1 MAAAPVSSSQLQ
13 PDTYGDRSGQLGQSQ
28 WMRRKL
34 FGFRRG
40 HPAMCMLEPPLTV
53 TTHLK
58 SWSRKVP
65 ADITG
70 WLSPACGGGW
80 TWMSS
85 NLCFSAL
92 SENQPTPATQPALS
106 DIIHRRGEERRGE
119 GYKYWFEPHGI
130 TQLFSGD
137 PNIPGSPSQQSG
149 ARLHTIIQNI
159 IQIHYV

>member
-1 MAAAPVSSSQLQ
+1 MVSGGATQLCVC
-13 PDTYGDRSGQLGQSQ
+13 
-28 WMRRKL
+28 
-34 FGFRRG
+34 
-40 HPAMCMLEPPLTV
+40 CMLEPALTV

-106 DIIHRRGEERRGE
+106 DIIHRRGE

-159 IQIHYV
+159 IQYIMYTQTESKSQPEFRV